1 VPINVSW
8 LLNVFNSKSVD
19 KPIVAVDK
27 LLALSVEKF
36 ATPDVCISLQEKRSR
51 PAVCINSVKLPLR
64 INVDASVSSKLSLM
78 LYTNAPIDDVFVLV
92 ELVSIVNISSVSNW
106 SQLTIPDAVIPLLND
121 ASSIQVMKEV
131 FKVLVLVVCDVIVE
145 KLALV
150 GSGSPAEEIVFPTIV
165 MFVPAISSS

>member
-27 LLALSVEKF
+27 LEALSVEKF
-36 ATPDVCISLQEKRSR
+36 ATPDVCISL
-51 PAVCINSVKLPLR
+51 
-64 INVDASVSSKLSLM
+64 
-78 LYTNAPIDDVFVLV
+78 
-92 ELVSIVNISSVSNW
+92 
-106 SQLTIPDAVIPLLND
+106 
-121 ASSIQVMKEV
+121 QVMKEV

-150 GSGSPAEEIVFPTIV
+150 GSGSPAEEIVFPTID
-165 MFVPAISSS
+165 MFVPAISVF